1 MNTKFFNVT
10 IKPTITA
17 ALQHLGAF
25 TAFDLVF
32 DWVAF
37 DMPKSGAVLR
47 GATVTF
53 QGTDG
58 SVATG
63 ADDFQLFFAQ
73 PLRDGTAPGSLG
85 TTHAASDGIG
95 YYNNLIGALE
105 LDGGANVKGLGRRMI
120 YSTGG
125 GAGGDQIPF
134 ISLEGQPH
142 LTKDGYNTV
151 YIAGMGGT
159 NWDWSFST
167 GVITSQI
174 VDVSGLSA
182 AQLVN
187 ADIEGTDPRSCFQA
201 GDIIHA
207 EDGIILGEIESMA
220 DANTITFKTDGSKH
234 LHTHGEASGF
244 TNADG
249 LVAWKIQ
256 NGAADAGD
264 LASGDEL
271 YNIHPITIILHFER

>member
-1 MNTKFFNVT
+1 MGKFFNITV
-10 IKPTITA
+10 KPTVTA
-17 ALQHLGAF
+17 AIQHLGAF

-32 DWVAF
+32 DWTAF
-37 DMPKSGAVLR
+37 NMPKGGAALR
-47 GATVTF
+47 GATAIF

-58 SVATG
+58 GVNTG
-63 ADDFQLFFAQ
+63 VDDFQLYFAQ
-73 PLRDGTAPGSLG
+73 PDRDGTAPGSLG
-85 TTHAASDGIG
+85 TAHATASGVG

-105 LDGGANVKGLGRRMI
+105 LDGGADVKGLDRRMI

-134 ISLEGQPH
+134 TVLEGQPH
-142 LTKDGYNTV
+142 LTKDGCNTV
-151 YIAGMGGT
+151 YIAGIGGT
-159 NWDWSFST
+159 GWDWNFST
-167 GVITSQI
+167 GVITSRA

-187 ADIEGTDPRSCFQA
+187 ADIEGTDPRQCFDV

-220 DANTITFKTDGSKH
+220 DANTITFKTDGSKQYH
-234 LHTHGEASGF
+234 ANGEVLF
-244 TNADG
+244 TNKDS
-249 LVAWKIQ
+249 VANWIIQ
-256 NGAADAGD
+256 NGAGAAGD

-271 YNIHPITIILHFER
+271 YNIHPIKIILHFER